1 MKAGINLYSVHKLIK
16 TEEGLLD
23 TAQKLKEMGYISMQ
37 YSGAEFIPDRL
48 KRVSEA
54 TGLPFVLTHMPAD
67 RIVNDTDKLMEEHA
81 VFGCTNIGLG
91 SIPIVSMVRQ
101 EDNQVDEKICK
112 AKLDELNKAGEHMKQ
127 NGYSFFL
134 HNHHYEFMRMDN
146 GERIFDYIVANCPN
160 INFTLD
166 TYWLQHAGVDVLA
179 TIEKLK
185 GRIGCVHLKDY
196 KIVVNTK
203 IDYFDAC
210 SAYECVG
217 YGNMDFKTIV
227 PKMMEAGTEHF
238 LVEHDSAC
246 STPDPLGTMEKSIR
260 YIEAEL

>member
-37 YSGAEFIPDRL
+37 YSGGPFEPDRL
-48 KRVSEA
+48 KRVSDA

-81 VFGCTNIGLG
+81 VFGCKNIGLG
-91 SIPIVSMVRQ
+91 SIPIVAMVT
-101 EDNQVDEKICK
+101 EENIVDEKICK
-112 AKLDELNKAGEHMKQ
+112 TKLEELNKAGEHMKK

-134 HNHHYEFMRMDN
+134 HNHHYEFMRMSN
-146 GERIFDYIVANCPN
+146 GERIFDHIVENCPN

-196 KIVVNTK
+196 KIVVDTK
-203 IDYFDAC
+203 LDYFDAC
-210 SAYECVG
+210 AAYECVG

-227 PKMMEAGTEHF
+227 PKMKEAGTEHF

>member
-37 YSGAEFIPDRL
+37 YSGAEFIPERL

-81 VFGCTNIGLG
+81 VFGCKNIGLG
-91 SIPIVSMVRQ
+91 SIPIVAMVT
-101 EDNQVDEKICK
+101 EENIVDEKICK
-112 AKLDELNKAGEHMKQ
+112 TKLEELNKAGEYMEK
-127 NGYSFFL
+127 NGYKFFL
-134 HNHHYEFMRMDN
+134 HNHHYEFMRMSN
-146 GERIFDYIVANCPN
+146 GERIFDHIVENCPN

-196 KIVVNTK
+196 KVVVNTK
-203 IDYFDAC
+203 LDYFDAC
-210 SAYECVG
+210 PAYECVG

-227 PKMMEAGTEHF
+227 PKMKEAGTEHF

-260 YIEAEL
+260 YIQAEL

>member
-23 TAQKLKEMGYISMQ
+23 TAMKLKEMGYISMQ
-37 YSGAEFIPDRL
+37 YSGGPFEPDRL
-48 KRVSEA
+48 KRVSDA

-91 SIPIVSMVRQ
+91 SIPIKDMVVGTI
-101 EDNQVDEKICK
+101 VDEKICK
-112 AKLDELNKAGEHMKQ
+112 TKLDELNKAGEHMKK

-134 HNHHYEFMRMDN
+134 HNHHYEFMRMEN
-146 GERIFDYIVANCPN
+146 GERIFDYIMDNCPH

-196 KIVVNTK
+196 KIVVDTK
-203 IDYFDAC
+203 LDYFDAC

-227 PKMMEAGTEHF
+227 PKMKEAGTEYF
-238 LVEHDSAC
+238 LVEQDNASDY
-246 STPDPLGTMEKSIR
+246 PDPLQQVERSIR
-260 YIEAEL
+260 YILAEL

>member
-37 YSGAEFIPDRL
+37 YSGAEFIPERL
-48 KRVSEA
+48 KRVSDA

-91 SIPIVSMVRQ
+91 SIPIVAMVT
-101 EDNQVDEKICK
+101 EENIVDEKICK
-112 AKLDELNKAGEHMKQ
+112 TKLEELNKAGEHMKK

-134 HNHHYEFMRMDN
+134 HNHHYEFMRMSN
-146 GERIFDYIVANCPN
+146 GERIFDHIVENAPH

-166 TYWLQHAGVDVLA
+166 TYWVQYGGFDPAEEIRRLS
-179 TIEKLK
+179 
-185 GRIGCVHLKDY
+185 GRIPCVHFKDMEILTDGEKRYCPVGAGILDFDGILSALEGTGCRVAFIEQDECFGADPFDCLKQ
-196 KIVVNTK
+196 
-203 IDYFDAC
+203 
-210 SAYECVG
+210 SLAYL
-217 YGNMDFKTIV
+217 K
-227 PKMMEAGTEHF
+227 
-238 LVEHDSAC
+238 S
-246 STPDPLGTMEKSIR
+246 LG
-260 YIEAEL
+260 LN

>member
-16 TEEGLLD
+16 TEEVLLD
-23 TAQKLKEMGYISMQ
+23 TAMKLKEMGYISMQ
-37 YSGAEFIPDRL
+37 YSGAEFIPERL

-54 TGLPFVLTHMPAD
+54 TCLPFVLTHMPAD
-67 RIVNDTDKLMEEHA
+67 RIVGDTDKLMEEHA
-81 VFGCTNIGLG
+81 VFGCKNIGLG
-91 SIPIVSMVRQ
+91 SIPIVAMVT
-101 EDNQVDEKICK
+101 EENIVDEKICK
-112 AKLDELNKAGEHMKQ
+112 TKLEELDKAGEYMKK

-134 HNHHYEFMRMDN
+134 HNHHYEFMRMSN
-146 GERIFDYIVANCPN
+146 GERIFDHIVANCPN

-196 KIVVNTK
+196 KVVVNTK
-203 IDYFDAC
+203 LDYFDAC
-210 SAYECVG
+210 TAYECVG

-227 PKMMEAGTEHF
+227 PKMKEAGTEHF

-260 YIEAEL
+260 YIRAEL

>member
-37 YSGAEFIPDRL
+37 YSGAEFVPDRL
-48 KRVSEA
+48 KRVSDA

-67 RIVNDTDKLMEEHA
+67 RIMNDTDKLMEEHA
-81 VFGCTNIGLG
+81 VFGCKNIGLG
-91 SIPIVSMVRQ
+91 SIPIKDMVT
-101 EDNQVDEKICK
+101 EANVVDEKLCK
-112 AKLDELNKAGEHMKQ
+112 TKLAELNKAGEYMKK

-146 GERIFDYIVANCPN
+146 GERIFDHIVENCPY

-203 IDYFDAC
+203 LDYFDAC

-217 YGNMDFKTIV
+217 YGNMDFKAIV
-227 PKMMEAGTEHF
+227 PKMKEAGTEHF

-246 STPDPLGTMEKSIR
+246 STPDPLYTMEKSIR

>member
-37 YSGAEFIPDRL
+37 YSGAEFVPDRL
-48 KRVSEA
+48 KRVSDA
-54 TGLPFVLTHMPAD
+54 TGIPFVLTHMPAD
-67 RIVNDTDKLMEEHA
+67 RIMNDTDKLMEEHA

-91 SIPIVSMVRQ
+91 SIPIKDMVT
-101 EDNQVDEKICK
+101 EANVVDEKICK
-112 AKLDELNKAGEHMKQ
+112 TKLEELNKAGEHMKK

-146 GERIFDYIVANCPN
+146 GERIFDHIVENCPY

-196 KIVVNTK
+196 KVVVNTK
-203 IDYFDAC
+203 LDYFDAC
-210 SAYECVG
+210 TAYECVG

-227 PKMMEAGTEHF
+227 PKMKEAGTEHF
-238 LVEHDSAC
+238 LVEHDTAC

>member
-23 TAQKLKEMGYISMQ
+23 TAQKLKDMGYISMQ
-37 YSGAEFIPDRL
+37 YSGAEFVPDRL
-48 KRVSEA
+48 KRVSDA

-81 VFGCTNIGLG
+81 VFGCKNIGLG
-91 SIPIVSMVRQ
+91 SIPIKDMVT
-101 EDNQVDEKICK
+101 EANVVDEKICK
-112 AKLDELNKAGEHMKQ
+112 TKLEELNKVGEYMKK

-146 GERIFDYIVANCPN
+146 GERIFDYIVENAPY

-179 TIEKLK
+179 TIKKLK

-210 SAYECVG
+210 SAYESVG

-227 PKMMEAGTEHF
+227 PKMKEAGTEHF
-238 LVEHDSAC
+238 LVEHDTAC
-246 STPDPLGTMEKSIR
+246 STPDSMATMEKSIR
-260 YIEAEL
+260 YIQAEL

>member
-23 TAQKLKEMGYISMQ
+23 TVQKLKEMGYISMQ
-37 YSGAEFIPDRL
+37 YSGAEFVPDRL
-48 KRVSEA
+48 KRVSDA

-67 RIVNDTDKLMEEHA
+67 RIMNDTDKLMEEHA
-81 VFGCTNIGLG
+81 VFGCKNIGLG
-91 SIPIVSMVRQ
+91 SIPIKDMVT
-101 EDNQVDEKICK
+101 EANVVDEKICK
-112 AKLDELNKAGEHMKQ
+112 TKLAELNKAGEYMKK

-146 GERIFDYIVANCPN
+146 GERIFDHIVENCPY

-203 IDYFDAC
+203 LDYFDAC

-217 YGNMDFKTIV
+217 YGNMDFKAIV
-227 PKMMEAGTEHF
+227 PKMKEAGTEHF

-246 STPDPLGTMEKSIR
+246 STPDPLYTMEKSIR

>member
-1 MKAGINLYSVHKLIK
+1 MKAGINLYSVHELIK

-37 YSGAEFIPDRL
+37 YSGAEFVPDRL
-48 KRVSEA
+48 KRVSDA

-67 RIVNDTDKLMEEHA
+67 RIVNETDKLMEEHA
-81 VFGCTNIGLG
+81 VFGCKNIGLG
-91 SIPIVSMVRQ
+91 SIPIVAMVT
-101 EDNQVDEKICK
+101 EENIVDEKICK
-112 AKLDELNKAGEHMKQ
+112 TKLEELNKAGEHMAK

-134 HNHHYEFMRMDN
+134 HNHHYEFMRMST
-146 GERIFDYIVANCPN
+146 GERIFDHIVENCPH

-179 TIEKLK
+179 TIERLK
-185 GRIGCVHLKDY
+185 GRISCVHLKDY
-196 KIVVNTK
+196 KIVVDTK
-203 IDYFDAC
+203 LDYFDAC
-210 SAYECVG
+210 AAYECVG

-227 PKMMEAGTEHF
+227 PKMKEAGTEHF
-238 LVEHDSAC
+238 LVEHDDAC

-260 YIEAEL
+260 YILNEL

>member
-1 MKAGINLYSVHKLIK
+1 MKAGINLYSVNKLIK

-23 TAQKLKEMGYISMQ
+23 TAQKLKEMGYSSLQ
-37 YSGAEFIPDRL
+37 YSGAEFIPERL
-48 KRVSEA
+48 KRVSDA

-67 RIVNDTDKLMEEHA
+67 RIVNETDKLMEEHA
-81 VFGCTNIGLG
+81 VFGCKNIGLG
-91 SIPIVSMVRQ
+91 SIPIVAMVT
-101 EDNQVDEKICK
+101 EENIVDEKICK
-112 AKLDELNKAGEHMKQ
+112 TKLEELNKAGEHMKK

-134 HNHHYEFMRMDN
+134 HNHHYEFMRMSN
-146 GERIFDYIVANCPN
+146 GERIFDHIVENCPN

-196 KIVVNTK
+196 KIVVDTK
-203 IDYFDAC
+203 LDYFDAC
-210 SAYECVG
+210 AAYECVG

-227 PKMMEAGTEHF
+227 PKMKEAGTEHF
-238 LVEHDSAC
+238 LVEHDTAC
-246 STPDPLGTMEKSIR
+246 STPDPLYTMEKSIR